1 MDLLVTLWQLDPTPE
16 PDDVVAGWGAFG
28 IFGLGIL
35 TIALLGW
42 SLVHRLRNVDAA
54 EEKGLYD
61 PTDRKPHEGVPQ
73 DAPPPPRARGLR
85 AQHAPQQH
93 DPRQDDPRD

>member
-16 PDDVVAGWGAFG
+16 PDEVVAGWGAFA

-35 TIALLGW
+35 AVVLLGL

-54 EEKGLYD
+54 EEQGLYD

-73 DAPPPPRARGLR
+73 AGPDAPRGRGLKAR
-85 AQHAPQQH
+85 HAPQPE
-93 DPRQDDPRD
+93 DPRP

>member
-1 MDLLVTLWQLDPTPE
+1 MDLLMTLWQLDPTPE

-35 TIALLGW
+35 AIGLLGW

-61 PTDRKPHEGVPQ
+61 PTDRKP
-73 DAPPPPRARGLR
+73 RG
-85 AQHAPQQH
+85 PEPSSP
-93 DPRQDDPRD
+93 DPRRPADPRSQDPRT

>member
-35 TIALLGW
+35 AIALLGL

-54 EEKGLYD
+54 EEQGLYD

-73 DAPPPPRARGLR
+73 TGPDTPRGRGLKAR
-85 AQHAPQQH
+85 HAPQQ
-93 DPRQDDPRD
+93 DDPRP